1 MKKFYDK
8 LFSGITYGAAFFT
21 IAALVGI
28 ILSIFTEGIPILKKV
43 GIFSTLFGMEW
54 RPVDD
59 PPIFGMWT
67 LIVSSIYVTIG
78 TLVVAI
84 PLGLGSAIYI
94 SELAGR
100 RTKEIIKPI
109 IELLAGIPSVIYG
122 LVGIVFLSPFVM
134 DTFGAPIGLNMFS
147 ASLIL
152 GIMVIPI
159 ISTMS
164 EDALNAVPQNLR
176 DASLSL
182 GANKFET
189 IYKVIIPAAKS
200 GIIGSFILAFGRAIG
215 ETLVVLMVAGG
226 SAQIPKS
233 IFSPVRPMTAA
244 IAAEMGETVVGSDH
258 YSSLFAIAIILF
270 FITFFSN
277 IITELV
283 FFRKKKI

>member
-8 LFSGITYGAAFFT
+8 LFSGITYSAAFFT

-28 ILSIFTEGIPILKKV
+28 IMSIVSEGIPIFQKV
-43 GIFSTLFGMEW
+43 GVFSILFDSEW

-59 PPIFGMWT
+59 PAIFGMWS

-78 TLVVAI
+78 TLVIAI

-94 SELAGR
+94 SEIAGR
-100 RTKEIIKPI
+100 RTKELIKPT

-122 LVGIVFLSPFVM
+122 LVGIVFLSPFLMNV
-134 DTFGAPIGLNMFS
+134 FGLPVGLNLFS

-164 EDALNAVPQNLR
+164 EDALNAVPQSLR
-176 DASLSL
+176 DASYSL

-189 IYKVIIPAAKS
+189 IFKIVLPAAKS
-200 GIIGSFILAFGRAIG
+200 GVIGSFILAFGRAIG

-226 SAQIPKS
+226 AAQIPKS
-233 IFSPVRPMTAA
+233 IFAPVRPMTAA

-258 YSSLFAIAIILF
+258 YSALFAIAIILF
-270 FITFFSN
+270 AITFFTN

-283 FFRKKKI
+283 FFGKKK